1 MHANWAYEDFFE
13 GLRPVEQ
20 NGRLVFENQ
29 PGHFLRWVTEELRG
43 HHPAARHVLVLD
55 ELNRCDTAAV
65 LGELLQLLEYR
76 GVTVPLRSGR
86 PFVFPPNLYVIG
98 TMNSAD
104 RSVGRLDLA
113 LRRRFFWIN
122 LHPQPEALARWLAR
136 PGNNPAGF
144 EANALHACNEMLGR
158 FGIPPDQQVGHALF
172 MGSNAASEDSAGR
185 PTTDATPLTEGR
197 LRQVVRFS
205 VLPYA
210 RELLTAHC
218 GQADEEFL
226 RQIEV
231 VLLACLPV
239 GAGSQPALHP

>member
-1 MHANWAYEDFFE
+1 
-13 GLRPVEQ
+13 
-20 NGRLVFENQ
+20 
-29 PGHFLRWVTEELRG
+29 
-43 HHPAARHVLVLD
+43 VLVLD

-76 GVTVPLRSGR
+76 GVTVMLRSGR
-86 PFVFPPNLYVIG
+86 PFVFPPNLYVVG

-122 LHPQPEALARWLAR
+122 LHPQPDALARWLSR

-144 EANALHACNEMLGR
+144 DADALRTCNEMLGR
-158 FGIPPDQQVGHALF
+158 FGVLPEQQVGHALF
-172 MGSNAASEDSAGR
+172 MGSSAAAEDGAGR
-185 PTTDATPLTEGR
+185 PVTDASPLTEKR

-210 RELLTAHC
+210 RELLTAQC
-218 GQADEEFL
+218 GHADDEFL
-226 RQIEV
+226 RQIEA
-231 VLLACLPV
+231 VLLP
-239 GAGSQPALHP
+239 GAAASHHAPAFSGHGHGAR